1 MQAYLRFASLNPN
14 FVNYDTNCTYVVVKS
29 SRFTLVVKNATVV
42 NVLPPARGLLLG
54 RGAAMLK

>member
-14 FVNYDTNCTYVVVKS
+14 FLNYDPNCTYVILKS
-29 SRFTLVVKNATVV
+29 STFSAVVENATVA
-42 NVLPPARGLLLG
+42 NVLSPARGLLLG